1 MPRTVLVAGGD
12 ARMVETLHQTLV
24 QEGFR
29 VATAEHGRTARAH
42 ANRLEVDLI
51 VLDAALP
58 GADGM
63 DLWRRLRPTRHLPL
77 ILLTAGDDPAERI
90 AALDLGADDCLP
102 RTVSPRE
109 LLARVRAILRRAGPR
124 RGDAAPCHGDPVTVG
139 DVRIDPTRREVRV
152 AGRAVRLRPQ
162 EVALLLALARSE
174 GRVLSREALLRLAW
188 GYGEGGATRTVDKHV
203 VALRSR
209 LRDSAVRIVTV
220 RGLGYKLVP
229 RCP

>member
-1 MPRTVLVAGGD
+1 
-12 ARMVETLHQTLV
+12 
-24 QEGFR
+24 
-29 VATAEHGRTARAH
+29 
-42 ANRLEVDLI
+42 
-51 VLDAALP
+51 
-58 GADGM
+58 
-63 DLWRRLRPTRHLPL
+63 
-77 ILLTAGDDPAERI
+77 
-90 AALDLGADDCLP
+90 
-102 RTVSPRE
+102 
-109 LLARVRAILRRAGPR
+109 
-124 RGDAAPCHGDPVTVG
+124 
-139 DVRIDPTRREVRV
+139 VRIDPTRREVRV

-220 RGLGYKLVP
+220 RGLGYKLAP

>member
-1 MPRTVLVAGGD
+1 MPGTVLVAGGN

-24 QEGFR
+24 REGFR
-29 VATAEHGRTARAH
+29 VATAEHGRAALAH
-42 ANRLEVDLI
+42 AGRLELDLI

-58 GADGM
+58 GGDGM

-90 AALDLGADDCLP
+90 AALDLGADDCLS

-124 RGDAAPCHGDPVTVG
+124 RGAAAPRRDDPVTVG
-139 DVRIDPTRREVRV
+139 DVCIDPTRREVRV

-174 GRVLSREALLRLAW
+174 GRVLSREALLRHAW

-229 RCP
+229 GGP